1 MLLTILL
8 LFTPLAFAQSGPT
21 LTIIHPRNPSHQ
33 NDIYSIKCSKEC
45 DLSVKAAFKRKGN
58 SALENFDSK
67 INDVIS
73 IASNGFPVAGNL
85 LSHQVLYSIQAT
97 SGDKK
102 IDITLGYP
110 KRYLGADYQ
119 KYSDLIVKIEE
130 IKREIISSTTEV
142 K

>member
-1 MLLTILL
+1 M
-8 LFTPLAFAQSGPT
+8 
-21 LTIIHPRNPSHQ
+21 
-33 NDIYSIKCSKEC
+33 
-45 DLSVKAAFKRKGN
+45 KASFKRKGN
-58 SALENFDSK
+58 SGLENFDSK

-73 IASNGFPVAGNL
+73 IASNGFPVAGKL

-102 IDITLGYP
+102 IDVTLGYP